1 MAFDMKTASNIDW
14 NEIDKYKIAPE
25 EEVVSAVLAEEP
37 LRESQRKE
45 AVRIGQDIVITA
57 RQNARRKGMME
68 SFLEEFGLSNQE
80 GLALMCL
87 AEALIR
93 VPDAE
98 TRDDLIAEKIRS
110 GDWSSHLNQ
119 SESWLVNAST
129 WGLMLTGRVLGPPAD
144 AVRSPA
150 KFVQNLVR
158 ESGEPVIRA
167 AMMQAM
173 RIMGEQFVL
182 GRTVEAAIKRG
193 KKMIREDEAAH
204 FSFDMLG
211 EGARTAKDADRYME
225 AYKTS
230 IRSIDDATE
239 GHAPELEN
247 GVSVKLSALHP
258 RYDVYHEDRVMEELY
273 PRVLELCE
281 MAHRRGIHICLDAE
295 EADRLV
301 IQLQV
306 IDRLANEE
314 SLKGWKGLGM
324 AVQAYQKRAPYVIK
338 NLRKLAEDTGMRLM
352 VRLVKGAYWDT
363 EIKHSQIEGVDD
375 FPVFTTKDATDLNY
389 LYCARLLMEA
399 SPNIYPQ
406 IATHNAHTLAA
417 VRLMADEL
425 GVEQYEFQRLHGMG
439 EALYRAAGEN
449 NRVRVYAPVGAHR
462 DLLPYLVRRLLEN
475 GANSS
480 FVNTFLDEDVP
491 VDDVVYDGISKLEA
505 GQKRHPRIA
514 KPGALYGGDRRNS
527 KGMDLTRKVERDAI
541 AKAVKALDDG
551 PVLSA
556 GPIINGKDSTGG
568 KHKVRCPH
576 DLSKVVGTVKWAD
589 TKDVD
594 KAFAA
599 AVKAQPEWN
608 NRGGV
613 KRADI
618 LRDMAHA
625 LEDNMERLIAIMAR
639 EGGKTLSDGIAEV
652 REAVDFLRYYAHEA
666 EAHFNEPRRMPGPT
680 GETNHLSLHGRGVFV
695 CISPWNFP
703 LAIFT
708 GQVAAALA
716 AGNGVVAKPAEQ
728 TTLIA
733 FEAVKLFQKA
743 GLPKEI
749 LHLLPGDGETIG
761 APLTKHKDLGGV
773 CFTGSTEV
781 ARLIHQTL
789 ANREGPIL
797 PLIAETG
804 GMNAMFVDT
813 TALREQ
819 VIDDII
825 ASAFGSAGQRC
836 SALRVAFIPD
846 DTADMLIEG
855 LKGAMDQIKL
865 GDPSLPSTECG
876 PVIDADAR
884 ELLSDHLHKL
894 DKNAKVLKRVELE
907 GLPEEHTF
915 FAPTLIEMKSIDNL
929 TRETFGPIL
938 HVVRYDPD
946 KMDKTCQKLEA
957 KGYGLTLGIH
967 SRLESFAKEV
977 QSKVKVGNTY
987 VNRTMTGAVVG
998 VQPFGGEGL
1007 SGTGPKAGGPHYLPR
1022 FAVERTTTV
1031 NTAAQ
1036 GGDAD
1041 LLNLH

>member
-1 MAFDMKTASNIDW
+1 MTSASNIDW
-14 NEIDKYKIAPE
+14 NEIDQNKYALE
-25 EEVVSAVLAEEP
+25 EDVVSNLLSDLP
-37 LRESQRKE
+37 LSEGQRKE
-45 AVRIGQDIVITA
+45 AVRIGQQIVLDA
-57 RQNARRKGMME
+57 RAGAKRKGMME
-68 SFLEEFGLSNQE
+68 SFLEEFGLSNSE
-80 GLALMCL
+80 GISLMCL
-87 AEALIR
+87 AEALLRI
-93 VPDAE
+93 PDAE

-129 WGLMLTGRVLGPPAD
+129 WGLMLTGRVIGPSAE

-150 KFVQNLVR
+150 KFVQGLVR
-158 ESGEPVIRA
+158 ESGEPVIRT

-182 GRTVEAAIKRG
+182 GRTVDAAIKRG

-211 EGARTAKDADRYME
+211 EGARTAKDAERYLE
-225 AYKTS
+225 AYRNS

-239 GHAPELEN
+239 GHPPELEN

-258 RYDVYHEDRVMEELY
+258 RFEAVNTERVMEEMY
-273 PRVLELCE
+273 PRILELCQ
-281 MAHRRGIHICLDAE
+281 MAHKRGIHLCIDAE

-301 IQLQV
+301 LQLQIV
-306 IDRLANEE
+306 DKLAREP
-314 SLKGWKGLGM
+314 SLEGWKGLGL
-324 AVQAYQKRAPYVIK
+324 AVQAYQKRAPLVVR
-338 NLRKLAEDTGMRLM
+338 NLTQLAMETKRRLM

-363 EIKHSQIEGVDD
+363 EIKHCQNEGVDD

-399 SPNIYPQ
+399 SPHIYPQ
-406 IATHNAHTLAA
+406 IATHNAHTLSA

-449 NRVRVYAPVGAHR
+449 NRVRVYAPVGKHK

-480 FVNTFLDEDVP
+480 FVNTFLDEDVS
-491 VDDVVYDGISKLEA
+491 VEDVVYDGISHVEA
-505 GQKRHPRIA
+505 GNRRHARIA
-514 KPGALYGGDRRNS
+514 RPGALFGGERRNS
-527 KGMDLTRKVERDAI
+527 VGMDLAQRSERKILTD
-541 AKAVKALDDG
+541 AVKSLDDG
-551 PVLSA
+551 KALEA
-556 GPIINGKDSTGG
+556 GPIINGKASTGG
-568 KHKVRCPH
+568 SHKVACPH
-576 DLSKVVGTVKWAD
+576 DHSHIAGTVKWASPSD
-589 TKDVD
+589 ID

-599 AVKAQPEWN
+599 AKKAQPDWDAK
-608 NRGGV
+608 GGV
-613 KRADI
+613 ARADI
-618 LRDMAHA
+618 LRAMGQA
-625 LEDNMERLIAIMAR
+625 LEDNMPRLIAIMSR
-639 EGGKTLSDGIAEV
+639 EGGKTLPDGIAEV
-652 REAVDFLRYYAHEA
+652 REAVDFCRYYAHQA
-666 EAHFNEPRRMPGPT
+666 ETHFNQPERLPGPT
-680 GETNHLSLHGRGVFV
+680 GETNFLSLHGRGVFV

-708 GQVAAALA
+708 GQLAAALA
-716 AGNGVVAKPAEQ
+716 AGNTVIAKPAEQ
-728 TTLIA
+728 TTLTA

-743 GLPKEI
+743 GLPDSV

-761 APLTKHKDLGGV
+761 APLTKHDDLGGV

-781 ARLIHQTL
+781 ARLINRTL
-789 ANREGPIL
+789 AEREGPIL

-819 VIDDII
+819 VVDDIVL
-825 ASAFGSAGQRC
+825 SAFGSAGQRC

-855 LKGAMDQIKL
+855 IKGAMDELKL
-865 GDPSLPSTECG
+865 GDPSLPSTDIG

-884 ELLSDHLHKL
+884 DILAKHLNTLDKKSKIHHRVTTDHLP
-894 DKNAKVLKRVELE
+894 AEQ
-907 GLPEEHTF
+907 TF
-915 FAPTLIEMKSIDNL
+915 FAPTLVELKSIESL

-946 KMDKTCQKLEA
+946 KMDKVAPQLRA
-957 KGYGLTLGIH
+957 NGYGLTLGVH
-967 SRLESFAKEV
+967 SRLESFAREV
-977 QSKVKVGNTY
+977 RSKIKVGNTY
-987 VNRTMTGAVVG
+987 VNRSMTGAVVG

-1007 SGTGPKAGGPHYLPR
+1007 SGTGPKAGGPHYLQR
-1022 FAVERTTTV
+1022 FAVERTVTT

-1036 GGDAD
+1036 GGDPE